1 MGPEQFWVSRVLGA
15 KNYWAPNKFG
25 SQIIMGPEI
34 FWVLKN
40 FEAKLP
46 ENLGVPKF
54 VGPKEF
60 RDPKKFWSKILGS
73 EKFWV

>member
-1 MGPEQFWVSRVLGA
+1 MSQKILSQKFSVQKIVVPQKVLGQ
-15 KNYWAPNKFG
+15 KNFEFRRV
-25 SQIIMGPEI
+25 M
-34 FWVLKN
+34 KN

-46 ENLGVPKF
+46 ENLGVPKSA
-54 VGPKEF
+54 GPKEL